1 MGVAQN
7 VVTIYWYVDGND
19 AFLQWITAVADE
31 DDPPQS
37 NSISWGSIEQ
47 VFSAYIFKY
56 YNCALDGVKCVSD
69 DNLIRL
75 LKMHEC
81 VNA

>member
-31 DDPPQS
+31 VDPPQS

-47 VFSAYIFKY
+47 VFFSIYIF
-56 YNCALDGVKCVSD
+56 
-69 DNLIRL
+69 LIL
-75 LKMHEC
+75 
-81 VNA
+81 